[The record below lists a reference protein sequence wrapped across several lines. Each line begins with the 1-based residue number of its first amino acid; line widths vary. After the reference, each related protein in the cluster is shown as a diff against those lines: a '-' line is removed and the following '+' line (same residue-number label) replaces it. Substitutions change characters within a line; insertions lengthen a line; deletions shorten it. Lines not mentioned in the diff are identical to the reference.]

1 MWISNLDSDLGAVS
15 LTGRAVRQRSESLRG
30 ETLTV
35 AEGQQPKTIPQ
46 KPAKRRT
53 RLVFLAGTGVYRAIA
68 AVAHQVSH
76 SRLGAAVA
84 LWAGIEGA
92 VSHPPSSYFKFVNN
106 HAHPLGRGDANR

>member
-1 MWISNLDSDLGAVS
+1 MWISNLDADLGAVS

-68 AVAHQVSH
+68 AVASH
-76 SRLGAAVA
+76 GRSRH
-84 LWAGIEGA
+84 E
-92 VSHPPSSYFKFVNN
+92 
-106 HAHPLGRGDANR
+106 